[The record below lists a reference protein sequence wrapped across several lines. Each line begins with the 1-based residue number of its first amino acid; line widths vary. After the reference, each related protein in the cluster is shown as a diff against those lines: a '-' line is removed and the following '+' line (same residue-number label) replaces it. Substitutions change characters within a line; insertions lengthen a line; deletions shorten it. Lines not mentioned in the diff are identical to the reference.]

1 MIKIRDIKIDRGL
14 CIGVGTCVVL
24 APNTFELDD
33 ELIAVLKN
41 QKKVSRRRSPDLIG
55 EGDSDGDILTA
66 AKSCPVLAIILEDE
80 NGKQIYP

>member
-1 MIKIRDIKIDRGL
+1 MEKIKKIKIYREL

-24 APNTFELDD
+24 AENTFELDD

-55 EGDSDGDILTA
+55 EGDSDEDILAA

-80 NGKQIYP
+80 DGDQLYP